1 MATHSPPNAPYH
13 ASRGPLSAALLA
25 LPDYVFTQVIAHN
38 MRAGQNV
45 EMADETL
52 KSRVVRAVNLLIH
65 RRRPHAEGYQQ
76 IRGQT
81 HVSL

>member
-1 MATHSPPNAPYH
+1 MALQTPLNAPFH

-38 MRAGQNV
+38 MRAGPFA
-45 EMADETL
+45 ETSDETL

>member
-13 ASRGPLSAALLA
+13 ASRGPLSAALLS
-25 LPDYVFTQVIAHN
+25 LPDYVFKQVIAHN
-38 MRAGQNV
+38 MRASQNV

-65 RRRPHAEGYQQ
+65 RRPHAEGYQQ